1 MSENDKTLFAS
12 DKHGKQIP
20 LRVDLPRGRLASP
33 KRDDEIILC
42 CIDDAGNVTPLR
54 TERGMVLFLVRTQK
68 WEYEMLS
75 IHNSLTTDA
84 TKRELNAYGDDGWEV
99 CGGAMP
105 GKTHLGFLLKRPKAE
120 AKS

>member
-1 MSENDKTLFAS
+1 MNDGS
-12 DKHGKQIP
+12 DKKPQQVFNSEGAP
-20 LRVDLPRGRLASP
+20 LRVDLPRGILASP
-33 KRDDEIILC
+33 KRDDIIILG
-42 CIDDAGNVTPLR
+42 CIDDEGNAIPLR
-54 TERGMVLFLVRTQK
+54 TEGGMVSLRAISQK

-105 GKTHLGFLLKRPKAE
+105 GKSHLGFLLKRPKAE